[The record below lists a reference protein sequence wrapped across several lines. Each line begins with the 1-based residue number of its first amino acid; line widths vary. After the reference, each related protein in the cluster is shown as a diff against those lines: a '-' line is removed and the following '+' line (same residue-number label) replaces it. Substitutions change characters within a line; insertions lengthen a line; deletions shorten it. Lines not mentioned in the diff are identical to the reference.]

1 MHDIRRHPDGSIDC
15 DFYRASAHALRAHA
29 LRAQAVR
36 KVSLRGAASI
46 GAAALAIAAL
56 VVMPAHVNALASAI
70 RRVLEAALEIG

>member
-15 DFYRASAHALRAHA
+15 DFYRASAHA